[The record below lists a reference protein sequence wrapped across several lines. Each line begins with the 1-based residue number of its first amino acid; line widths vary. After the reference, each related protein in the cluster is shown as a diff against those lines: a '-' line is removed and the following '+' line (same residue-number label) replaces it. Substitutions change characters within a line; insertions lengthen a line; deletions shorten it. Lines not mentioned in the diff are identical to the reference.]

1 VKRYIVA
8 GGSVNLCRVNETE
21 TSAKEATM
29 YDVCEVPYSRKTAV
43 CSPAN
48 YVDIVGVTGSIPVT
62 PTIQTHTIQRL
73 GGTFRLEYVVAGR
86 FRKPVGYQSS
96 AAEAISNRRA

>member
-1 VKRYIVA
+1 
-8 GGSVNLCRVNETE
+8 VNLCLVNEIE

-62 PTIQTHTIQRL
+62 PTIRIKDL
-73 GGTFRLEYVVAGR
+73 ADVYVVAGR
-86 FRKPVGYQSS
+86 FRKPEP
-96 AAEAISNRRA
+96 AEAISNRRA